1 MKTTDKEIAAK
12 LLVLLMIGVMGLQVA
27 NQALFLH
34 VHKLENGT
42 IIEHAHPYDKSND
55 PNPYKSHK
63 HSNAEFSF
71 IQNLE
76 ILFHVIIP
84 ILTFIIVF
92 VRLEKVF
99 SRSITNQ
106 KTISKNIYK
115 GRAPPIS

>member
-1 MKTTDKEIAAK
+1 MNTTKKKIVAK
-12 LLVLLMIGVMGLQVA
+12 LLVLLMIGVIGLQIA
-27 NQALFLH
+27 NQAFFLH

-76 ILFHVIIP
+76 ILFHVFIP

-92 VRLEKVF
+92 ASIEKVF
-99 SRSITNQ
+99 SRPIANQ
-106 KTISKNIYK
+106 KIISKNLYK